1 MSKPLITPL
10 VRLPI
15 KPANRK
21 VVFVLDMAG
30 GMSVRTEMVRE
41 YLLWGIR
48 EPLFQSQILSF
59 KSLLLIIQ
67 TVSASGRMFIKS
79 GKHIAVPRKTSL
91 PRLALAFRVGG
102 KMNLRRLKYFVKI
115 VDIGSLTQAA
125 EVLHI
130 AQPALSQQVATLEG
144 EMDQQLLIRTK
155 RGVTPTE
162 AGKILYTH
170 ARAILRQ
177 CEQAQ
182 LAVCN
187 VGQTLGGQVSIGLAP
202 GTAASSIT
210 MPLLQ
215 AVRAE
220 LPDVLVYLHEN
231 SSSVLND
238 KLLSGQLD
246 MAVLYDR
253 SPTAG
258 IISQPLL
265 KEELFLVGTRD
276 CPGLTV
282 DLAAVA
288 EMNLFLPRDYSAVR
302 KRVDEAFSLR
312 RLTAKITGEIDSI
325 STLTAAIA
333 SGMGV
338 TVLPESAARSLVS
351 SANGWMARIT
361 SPSLNLPLSVNLSA
375 RTALSPQAQAVKDI
389 LMSLVVRPVQENREL
404 QLVG

>member
-1 MSKPLITPL
+1 
-10 VRLPI
+10 
-15 KPANRK
+15 
-21 VVFVLDMAG
+21 
-30 GMSVRTEMVRE
+30 
-41 YLLWGIR
+41 
-48 EPLFQSQILSF
+48 
-59 KSLLLIIQ
+59 
-67 TVSASGRMFIKS
+67 
-79 GKHIAVPRKTSL
+79 
-91 PRLALAFRVGG
+91 
-102 KMNLRRLKYFVKI
+102 MNLRRLKYFVTI

-170 ARAILRQ
+170 ARTILRQ

-182 LAVCN
+182 LAVGN

-210 MPLLQ
+210 LPLLQ
-215 AVRAE
+215 AVRAQ

-231 SSSVLND
+231 SSADLND
-238 KLLSGQLD
+238 QLLSGKLD

-253 SPTAG
+253 SPTVG
-258 IISQPLL
+258 IVSQPLL
-265 KEELFLVGTRD
+265 KEELFLVGTRG
-276 CPGLTV
+276 CPGQAV
-282 DLAAVA
+282 DLCAVA
-288 EMNLFLPRDYSAVR
+288 EMKLFLPRNYSAVR

-312 RLTAKITGEIDSI
+312 RLTAKFIEEIDAI
-325 STLTAAIA
+325 PTLTAVIA

-338 TVLPESAARSLVS
+338 TVLPESAAQSLVS

-361 SPSLNLPLSVNLSA
+361 NPALNLSLAVNLSA
-375 RTALSPQAQAVKDI
+375 RAGLSPQAQAVKDI
-389 LMSLVVRPVQENREL
+389 LMSLIVRPLQENREL
-404 QLVG
+404 LLVG